1 MTIAASRHLILSAMA
16 ALLLSACGGSAGN
29 ADMSGN
35 NSTVTSSA
43 STALS
48 AVASSTSIDASGS
61 APLSVGNVAA
71 DGRNWINYRRA
82 QIGMAMLTENPL
94 VDRAAQSHS
103 DYQRMN
109 NTISHSEEPNA
120 WGYTGAGLDQ
130 RLAKAGL
137 SLASSGYAY
146 GEVISSTTNTSGFFM
161 AEELVTAIYH
171 RFVIFE
177 PVFKDIG
184 TGSATSERNYT
195 YFTADF
201 VANNGYGPGLGRGK
215 LRNWPV
221 NGQSGVQPNFFSDHE
236 EPDPVD
242 QVNEVGYPVSVH
254 GDLGTVIT
262 ISKFSIKPRNG
273 GELNVKLLQ
282 NATDARTPASAAAI
296 IPLAPLAPATTYDVV
311 FTGSAGGAPVSLG
324 WSFTTK

>member
-1 MTIAASRHLILSAMA
+1 MNFAASRSLLLSAA
-16 ALLLSACGGSAGN
+16 AAVLLSACGGGAGD

-35 NSTVTSSA
+35 NSAVTSSA
-43 STALS
+43 STLPTA
-48 AVASSTSIDASGS
+48 AATSVSINASGS

-82 QIGMAMLTENPL
+82 QIGMSMLMESPL

-109 NTISHSEEPNA
+109 NTISHSEESNA
-120 WGYTGAGLDQ
+120 WGYTGADEGQ
-130 RLAKAGL
+130 RLAKAGV
-137 SLASSGYAY
+137 SLPATGYAY
-146 GEVISSTTNTSGFFM
+146 GEVISSTTNSSGFFM

-171 RFVIFE
+171 RFVIFQ
-177 PVFKDIG
+177 PVFKEIG

-201 VANNGYGPGLGRGK
+201 LANNGYGPGLGLGQ
-215 LRNWPV
+215 LRNWPI
-221 NGQSGVQPNFFSDHE
+221 NGQTGVQPNFFSDQE
-236 EPDPVD
+236 DPDPVD
-242 QVNEVGYPVSVH
+242 KLNEVGYPVSVH
-254 GDLGTVIT
+254 GDLGTVIA

-273 GELNVKLLQ
+273 SELSVKLLQ

-296 IPLAPLAPATTYDVV
+296 IPLAPLAAGTTYDVV
-311 FTGSAGGAPVSLG
+311 FTGSSSGVPVSLS